1 MSLQTKRPGSATLPD
16 RAILSFLRT
25 GTSTR
30 HFEDTVTR
38 FSSQRVR
45 CPACG
50 ARRGFAPV
58 VGQQEAGKCHACG
71 LFLPPDRTDGP
82 AEDRRP
88 FNRAAHARTAR
99 PTPVSDARRAEPIE
113 ITPWRHLTTYDY
125 HDEAGRV
132 LFHVD
137 RLERQSRYSDA
148 PEVWRR
154 EKSFRQWH
162 DDKSGQRVNNLHDVR
177 RVLYELPAVLS
188 AIRQGRSVWIVEG
201 EKDADRLNDWFRHE
215 IGSGDVAT
223 TAPGGSC
230 KWLPEYSECLHGAD
244 VIVWGDND
252 EAGRR
257 HVALLLEELPG
268 VIRRLRVVPSD
279 WFGRKEGRP

>member
-1 MSLQTKRPGSATLPD
+1 L
-16 RAILSFLRT
+16 
-25 GTSTR
+25 
-30 HFEDTVTR
+30 R
-38 FSSQRVR
+38 FSSKRLC
-45 CPACG
+45 CPHCG
-50 ARRGFAPV
+50 ARRGFAPI
-58 VGQQEAGKCHACG
+58 VGDDGTGKCHACG
-71 LFLPPDRTDGP
+71 LFVPPDHGNGWRF
-82 AEDRRP
+82 DRS
-88 FNRAAHARTAR
+88 ATARTPTASKR
-99 PTPVSDARRAEPIE
+99 PELIE
-113 ITPWRHLTTYDY
+113 ATAWRLVTTYDY
-125 HDEAGRV
+125 HNEAGRV
-132 LFHVD
+132 LFHVN
-137 RLERQSRYSDA
+137 RLERQTRYNDA

-188 AIRQGRSVWIVEG
+188 AIREGRSVWIVEG

-257 HVALLLEELPG
+257 HVALLLEELPEA
-268 VIRRLRVVPSD
+268 VRRLRVVPSD